1 MKTEAKEVLKEIQ
14 KTSQSVRSEVETI
27 KSVVDKTYN
36 IVVDHHY
43 KVRKEITKVHLWHMR
58 LLNSTKYL
66 KTLYVPETLGG
77 VTNNLSR

>member
-43 KVRKEITKVHLWHMR
+43 KVSKEITKVHLWHMR
-58 LLNSTKYL
+58 LLNSRVKKARSNFLPKRRLTPH
-66 KTLYVPETLGG
+66 V
-77 VTNNLSR
+77 

>member
-14 KTSQSVRSEVETI
+14 KTSHSVRSEVETI

-43 KVRKEITKVHLWHMR
+43 KVSKEIAKSMPFAYETPK
-58 LLNSTKYL
+58 LNEKL
-66 KTLYVPETLGG
+66 
-77 VTNNLSR
+77 

>member
-43 KVRKEITKVHLWHMR
+43 KVSKEI
-58 LLNSTKYL
+58 
-66 KTLYVPETLGG
+66 
-77 VTNNLSR
+77 